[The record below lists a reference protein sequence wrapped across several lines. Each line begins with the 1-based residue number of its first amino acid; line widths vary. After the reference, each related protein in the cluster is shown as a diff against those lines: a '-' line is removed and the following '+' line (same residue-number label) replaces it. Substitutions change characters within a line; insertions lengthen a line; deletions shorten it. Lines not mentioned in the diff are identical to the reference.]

1 MRAGGF
7 TLQQTLTT
15 EAASIL
21 KHSLSLAK
29 RRGHAQI
36 TPLHVAATLLSDSR
50 TSLLKRACL
59 KSNPH
64 SNSHPLQCRAL
75 ELCFNVALNRLP
87 TAHPS
92 SHLLHHGGV
101 GGGGGNQPC
110 LSNALIAALKRAQ
123 AHQRRGC
130 IENQQSQSQQ
140 QQQQP
145 LLAIKVELEQLTIS
159 ILDDPSV
166 SRVMREAG
174 FSSISVKNN
183 LEDLSISS
191 SPSSVFQ
198 YNSAPSSTT
207 FLCSPPTHHD
217 HHNSFINQNGFWQTH
232 FMSEQNPFLFHPK
245 NHLKTTTTTH
255 DFNDSV
261 SERERDLRL
270 VFEVFSTSGKRRNTV
285 IVGDCLATTE
295 GLVEELMNRVQ
306 RSINIPNELRSTH
319 VLKFQ
324 FSLKF
329 MKRNEVEMKIS
340 DLRSKVSSLV
350 SLGSGVI
357 IYIGDLKWVVADD
370 NENHSGF
377 LVEEIGR
384 LISDFSSSSKVWL
397 MATADYQTYMKCQ
410 VKQPYSLEMQW
421 FLQAVSVP
429 SGGLGLSLHGSS
441 GMHSRMSVVQN
452 QSQMQETK
460 PFAAMDEQDKLTC
473 CAECTSNFER
483 DAGFFKSGQQKS
495 SPSFLSSAGAKDMDK
510 GSKQLPYWL
519 QPNRAESRHKDDF
532 VELRRKWNRL
542 CHSLHH
548 PRSNQLHPNSPSLFN
563 NRASSYPWWASAAAS
578 NLNQN
583 NTFRESETKLSQTSN
598 SVVHFGT
605 RQPCSIDFGFSTSGT
620 PKQIPSEPRL
630 DSLRS
635 MESKDFKITL
645 ALGNSLFSDQK
656 KDSAKEQDLCKLLQE
671 NIPWQS
677 GPFRS
682 IAEALINP
690 GPTKKNGNWLF
701 IQGTDLVA
709 KRRLARAISE
719 TFSGSSY
726 HLVNMN
732 MRREKES
739 SLSCRVL
746 LEALKSHERCI
757 VLIEEIDFADAQFVK
772 FLADGFQ
779 NGRLEDHNGREVSLS
794 GATFVA
800 MTSTSSGLEDDGIIS
815 MKLVVEAEACPSL
828 RSTDSSHKRKAE
840 SELPNK
846 RQSPQTS
853 GSGDEKTGQT
863 TKVFSRQS
871 SSNTLDLNLLAA
883 GDEEEEDSD
892 EQKTAE
898 FTPVPS
904 DLTQETDLAYEKT
917 HYRFFESME
926 NRFVLDRNSAFQDEM
941 AENFRS
947 RINGVFVEVFGNVKR
962 GCWSVDQDV
971 LDEMV
976 CSCGSFLADL
986 FDKWLIDIFQTSLL
1000 TVKKGGD
1007 WGTVRLTFGGIKKGG
1022 NGIMEFG
1029 YMGSNLPT
1037 SIQV

>member
-87 TAHPS
+87 TTHPS

-101 GGGGGNQPC
+101 GGGQPC

-183 LEDLSISS
+183 LEDLSVSS

-217 HHNSFINQNGFWQTH
+217 HNFINHNGFWQTH

-245 NHLKTTTTTH
+245 NHLKNTTTTH

-261 SERERDLRL
+261 SEREKYLRL
-270 VFEVFSTSGKRRNTV
+270 VFEVFSTSSKRRNTV
-285 IVGDCLATTE
+285 IVGDCLTTTE
-295 GLVEELMNRVQ
+295 DLVEELLNRVQ
-306 RSINIPNELRSTH
+306 RSISIPNELRSIH

-340 DLRSKVSSLV
+340 DLRSKVTSLV
-350 SLGSGVI
+350 SLGNGVI
-357 IYIGDLKWVVADD
+357 IYVGDLKWVVADE
-370 NENHSGF
+370 NENSGF

-384 LISDFSSSSKVWL
+384 LISDFSTSSKVWL
-397 MATADYQTYMKCQ
+397 MATANYQTYMKCQ
-410 VKQPYSLEMQW
+410 TKQPYSLEMQW

-441 GMHSRMSVVQN
+441 GIHSRMSVVQS
-452 QSQMQETK
+452 QPQMQETK

-483 DAGFFKSGQQKS
+483 DAGFFKSEQQKS
-495 SPSFLSSAGAKDMDK
+495 SPSFLSSSSAKEMDK
-510 GSKQLPYWL
+510 GSNQLPYWL
-519 QPNRAESRHKDDF
+519 QPNRADSRHKDDL

-563 NRASSYPWWASAAAS
+563 NRASSFPWWTNAAGS
-578 NLNQN
+578 NMNQN
-583 NTFRESETKLSQTSN
+583 NTSRESNSINFTEPTSKPNQISN
-598 SVVHFGT
+598 SVAQFGT
-605 RQPCSIDFGFSTSGT
+605 RQPCSIDFAFSTNGT
-620 PKQIPSEPRL
+620 TKQNASEPRL

-635 MESKDFKITL
+635 MENKDLKITL
-645 ALGNSLFSDQK
+645 ALGNSLFSDKK
-656 KDSAKEQDLCKLLQE
+656 KDSVKEQDLCKLLQE

-677 GPFRS
+677 GTVRS

-701 IQGTDLVA
+701 IQGTDLNG

-732 MRREKES
+732 MRREKEAN
-739 SLSCRVL
+739 LSCRVL

-757 VLIEEIDFADAQFVK
+757 VLIEEIDFLDAQFDK
-772 FLADGFQ
+772 FLADGFRS
-779 NGRLEDHNGREVSLS
+779 GRLEDHSGREISLS
-794 GATFVA
+794 RATFVA

-815 MKLVVEAEACPSL
+815 MKLVVEAETCPSS
-828 RSTDSSHKRKAE
+828 RQTDSNHKRKAE
-840 SELPNK
+840 AELPNK
-846 RQSPQTS
+846 RQIPRTS
-853 GSGDEKTGQT
+853 GSGDEKTGHT

-871 SSNTLDLNLLAA
+871 SSNTLDLNVLAV

-892 EQKTAE
+892 VEKTAE

-917 HYRFFESME
+917 HYGFFESIE
-926 NRFVLDRNSAFQDEM
+926 NRFVLDANSAFHDEM

-947 RINGVFVEVFGNVKR
+947 KINGVFGNEKR
-962 GCWSVDQDV
+962 GLFSVDQEV

>member
-59 KSNPH
+59 KSHPH

-87 TAHPS
+87 TTHPS
-92 SHLLHHGGV
+92 SHLLHHGGI
-101 GGGGGNQPC
+101 GGGNQPC

-140 QQQQP
+140 QQQQQQQP
-145 LLAIKVELEQLTIS
+145 LLAIKVELEQLIIS

-183 LEDLSISS
+183 LEDLSSS

-207 FLCSPPTHHD
+207 FLCSPPPTHDNFMNTH
-217 HHNSFINQNGFWQTH
+217 NGFWQTH

-245 NHLKTTTTTH
+245 KNTITTH

-261 SERERDLRL
+261 TEREKDLRL
-270 VFEVFSTSGKRRNTV
+270 VFDVFSASSKRRNTV
-285 IVGDCLATTE
+285 IVGDCLPTTE

-306 RSINIPNELRSTH
+306 RSIGIPNELRSTH

-329 MKRNEVEMKIS
+329 MKRSEVEMKVS

-350 SLGSGVI
+350 SLGNGVI
-357 IYIGDLKWVVADD
+357 IYVGDLKWVVADE
-370 NENHSGF
+370 NENYGF

-384 LISDFSSSSKVWL
+384 LISDFSSSKVWL
-397 MATADYQTYMKCQ
+397 LATANYQTFMKCQ
-410 VKQPYSLEMQW
+410 AKQPYESLEMQW

-441 GMHSRMSVVQN
+441 GIHSRMSVLQN
-452 QSQMQETK
+452 QSQMQDTK

-495 SPSFLSSAGAKDMDK
+495 SPSFLSSSGVKETDK
-510 GSKQLPYWL
+510 GAKQLPYWL
-519 QPNRAESRHKDDF
+519 QPNQADSRHKDDL

-563 NRASSYPWWASAAAS
+563 NRASSFPWWTSAAGS
-578 NLNQN
+578 NLNQSS
-583 NTFRESETKLSQTSN
+583 TFRESNSINFTESISKPSQCSN
-598 SVVHFGT
+598 AMAQFGT
-605 RQPCSIDFGFSTSGT
+605 LQPSSIDFGFSPNGTS
-620 PKQIPSEPRL
+620 KQNPSEPRL
-630 DSLRS
+630 DSLKS
-635 MESKDFKITL
+635 MENKDLKITL
-645 ALGNSLFSDQK
+645 ALGNSLFFDQK
-656 KDSAKEQDLCKLLQE
+656 KDSAGEQDLRKLLQE

-677 GPFRS
+677 GTVRS
-682 IAEALINP
+682 IAEALLNP

-701 IQGTDLVA
+701 VQGTDLVG
-709 KRRLARAISE
+709 KRRLARAISKAY
-719 TFSGSSY
+719 SGSPY

-732 MRREKES
+732 MRRENEAN
-739 SLSCRVL
+739 LSCRVL
-746 LEALKSHERCI
+746 LEALKSHEKCV
-757 VLIEEIDFADAQFVK
+757 VLIEEIDFADTQVIK
-772 FLADGFQ
+772 FLMDGFQ
-779 NGRLEDHNGREVSLS
+779 SGRLQDQNGREISLS
-794 GATFVA
+794 GATFVV
-800 MTSTSSGLEDDGIIS
+800 MTSTSSGLEDNGIIS
-815 MKLVVEAEACPSL
+815 MKLAVEGETCPSL
-828 RSTDSSHKRKAE
+828 RQTDSIHKRKAE
-840 SELPNK
+840 SELPNQ
-846 RQSPQTS
+846 RQSPRT
-853 GSGDEKTGQT
+853 SGDENTGHT

-871 SSNTLDLNLLAA
+871 SSNTLDLNLLAEA
-883 GDEEEEDSD
+883 EDEDSAD
-892 EQKTAE
+892 

-904 DLTQETDLAYEKT
+904 DLTQETDLPCEKT
-917 HYRFFESME
+917 HCGFFESIG
-926 NRFVLDRNSAFQDEM
+926 NRFVLDRNSAFPDEM
-941 AENFRS
+941 AEKFKS
-947 RINGVFVEVFGNVKR
+947 KINGVFAEVFGNEKR
-962 GCWSVDQDV
+962 GFFSVDQEV
-971 LDEMV
+971 LDELV
-976 CSCGSFLADL
+976 FSCGSFLADL
-986 FDKWLIDIFQTSLL
+986 FDKWLVDIFQTSLL
-1000 TVKKGGD
+1000 TVKKGGGD
-1007 WGTVRLTFGGIKKGG
+1007 WGTVRVTLGGIKKG
-1022 NGIMEFG
+1022 NGIMECG